1 MKKIVPYIFLFSS
14 LFTQAQYMLYG
25 TTGGGGAYNKGT
37 IFSYNPQTNQQMV
50 IFSFNGTNGNQPQC
64 KLLYATDS
72 LLYGETALGGSHN
85 CGVVFS
91 FNRKTNTENVVIN
104 YDTTNGCYEHGGNEL
119 IQAKNG
125 LLYGTTWAGGTH
137 QSGVIFSYDIHTGKD
152 SILYSFD
159 TSISGYGP
167 YRALWEDTNNGVL
180 YGVTEIGGKYGGGVL
195 HGFNTN
201 IGKDSVYVNFTASAP
216 WKPTS
221 GFIMASNGLLYG
233 MSQNS
238 GPPDSGTIYNYNI
251 STNAITQVYKFNGT
265 AGEYP
270 NANGLVE
277 LSNGLIYGTTPQGGN
292 QYGLIFSFD
301 LGHNTEVVLED
312 FNDTNGYYP
321 TGTLV
326 QDPATG
332 LLYGNT
338 YLGGSASEGVLYSFD
353 ITTSNYT
360 KILDF
365 TGANGA
371 YPLGSLTLIDTS
383 SSLGIN
389 SINTSAGIKVYPNP
403 NNGSFT
409 ITLQNINAACNVE
422 VYNVLGVK
430 VHTESLPQNQANN
443 SINLTGQPSGVY
455 FYRVLSEADGLV
467 GEGKVVIQK

>member
-1 MKKIVPYIFLFSS
+1 M
-14 LFTQAQYMLYG
+14 
-25 TTGGGGAYNKGT
+25 
-37 IFSYNPQTNQQMV
+37 
-50 IFSFNGTNGNQPQC
+50 
-64 KLLYATDS
+64 
-72 LLYGETALGGSHN
+72 
-85 CGVVFS
+85 
-91 FNRKTNTENVVIN
+91 
-104 YDTTNGCYEHGGNEL
+104 
-119 IQAKNG
+119 
-125 LLYGTTWAGGTH
+125 
-137 QSGVIFSYDIHTGKD
+137 
-152 SILYSFD
+152 
-159 TSISGYGP
+159 
-167 YRALWEDTNNGVL
+167 
-180 YGVTEIGGKYGGGVL
+180 
-195 HGFNTN
+195 
-201 IGKDSVYVNFTASAP
+201 
-216 WKPTS
+216 
-221 GFIMASNGLLYG
+221 
-233 MSQNS
+233 
-238 GPPDSGTIYNYNI
+238 
-251 STNAITQVYKFNGT
+251 
-265 AGEYP
+265 
-270 NANGLVE
+270 VE